1 MNVVELDKVEKA
13 FGPVQAVNGLSL
25 ALKQGEILGFLGTNG
40 AGKTTTIKMLLGF
53 FRPDAGRLAVFG
65 GDPCDAATRGKIGFM
80 PETAYYY
87 PYLNVRELLA
97 LYGGL
102 CGMPK
107 EAVRARSEELIVRVG
122 LESAGS
128 RLLRHYS
135 KGMLQRAGIAQALLH
150 DPDLL
155 ILDEPFTGLDPL
167 ARIHFR
173 DLILEMKSRG
183 KTIFFSS
190 HELSE
195 AELICDRVAILKQG
209 SLVWCGAVGD
219 VAGDGER
226 NLERV
231 FLKMLEGPAEAGGRA
246 SPQAAKGEAVP

>member
-1 MNVVELDKVEKA
+1 VTVWN
-13 FGPVQAVNGLSL
+13 
-25 ALKQGEILGFLGTNG
+25 
-40 AGKTTTIKMLLGF
+40 
-53 FRPDAGRLAVFG
+53 
-65 GDPCDAATRGKIGFM
+65 GDPCEPAARRAIGYM

-87 PYLNVRELLA
+87 PYLTVRELLA
-97 LYGGL
+97 FYGGL

-107 EAVRARSEELIVRVG
+107 ALIRTRSEALIERVG
-122 LESAGS
+122 LKEAGG

-150 DPDLL
+150 DPELL

-167 ARIHFR
+167 ARIQFR
-173 DLILEMKSRG
+173 DMILEQKARG

-209 SLVWCGAVGD
+209 ALVWSGAVRD
-219 VAGDGER
+219 VAGDGQQ
-226 NLERV
+226 NLERI
-231 FLKMLEGPAEAGGRA
+231 FLKMLGGDAGEVKR
-246 SPQAAKGEAVP
+246 

>member
-1 MNVVELDKVEKA
+1 MDVVRLDGISKA
-13 FGPVQAVNGLSL
+13 FGTVRAVNGLSL
-25 ALKQGEILGFLGTNG
+25 AIRQGEILGFLGTNG

-53 FRPDAGRLAVFG
+53 FRPDEGRVTVQG
-65 GDPCDAATRGKIGFM
+65 GDPCEPAARRKIGYM

-87 PYLNVRELLA
+87 PYLNVRELLSF
-97 LYGGL
+97 YGGL

-107 EAVRARSEELIVRVG
+107 SAIRKRSEELIARVG
-122 LESAGS
+122 LMNAGN
-128 RLLRHYS
+128 RLLRTYS

-173 DLILEMKSRG
+173 DLILELRQQG

-209 SLVWCGAVGD
+209 GLVLCGAVGE
-219 VAGDGER
+219 VAGDGQQ
-226 NLERV
+226 NLERI
-231 FLKMLEGPAEAGGRA
+231 FLKVLGESGGEVV
-246 SPQAAKGEAVP
+246 S